1 MRQTENGEFNNI
13 HVKSLLCGRNVNDL
27 LAISD
32 LHFFVFFMMHFSIK
46 EPQSEDFD
54 LPEDAQLS
62 PEEEEQLQAR
72 IGTSKLNLHLLM
84 CF

>member
-1 MRQTENGEFNNI
+1 
-13 HVKSLLCGRNVNDL
+13 
-27 LAISD
+27 
-32 LHFFVFFMMHFSIK
+32 MMHFSIK